1 MSLRPEALKRWA
13 ENAQPHPCSLT
24 WKKIAE
30 PTQFSLVTV
39 MRQKSKGAMD
49 PQLVLEISRHWGRD
63 PLAELGQFPGYEVL
77 AQPPVPPTTM
87 EALTQIPPEL
97 ILDETRA
104 RLAEEPQAGQQMPA
118 WGQFPYA
125 FSSWI
130 SAVGPRDYN
139 AAIRSVLGV
148 SDSAVAKKIT
158 TPQFK
163 VNEAVDVC
171 RGLKLNVRLALLIL
185 GHITENEAGFEPDLR
200 AKALKYSSGEE
211 LIALIHHV
219 ERFMRRR
226 LQISE
231 SVTEAF
237 ETLT

>member
-30 PTQFSLVTV
+30 QAQFSLVTV
-39 MRQKSKGAMD
+39 MRQKSKGTMD
-49 PQLVLEISRHWGRD
+49 PQLVLEISRHWGHD

-77 AQPPVPPTTM
+77 TQPPVQPTTM

-97 ILDETRA
+97 ILGETHA
-104 RLAEEPQAGQQMPA
+104 RLVEEPPAEQQIPD

-130 SAVGPRDYN
+130 SAMGPRDYN

-163 VNEAVDVC
+163 VNETVAVC
-171 RGLKLNVRLALLIL
+171 LGLDLNVRLALLIL
-185 GHITENEAGFEPDLR
+185 GYVTENEAGVEPDLR
-200 AKALKYSSGEE
+200 AKALKDSSGEE
-211 LIALIHHV
+211 LIAQIHHV